1 MDTGLTER
9 QGVAALAAFFAKNGW
24 YFREQFTHDWGIDA
38 HVEIVRGGA
47 PTGELIA
54 LQIKAGKS
62 YFSNETD
69 DSVPFPSDEKHIR
82 YWTEHSM
89 PVVVV
94 LFHPETQ
101 QMYWQHI
108 SKQTAVSTGKGWK
121 VVVPKAHSFDDPER
135 SLRLLSE
142 ILQPE
147 PYVRRLNKLRVDRR
161 WMERIADGDQVVV
174 EFDDWVNKSLPRY
187 QVTLSCFEESE
198 VLPMTY
204 MPGTGIEG
212 MLEHIFPW
220 AEFSMNEVAYN
231 ENSEEPWDEDA
242 HPERN
247 YFVPVYE
254 DGEIER
260 YSLVLSLNELGEGF
274 LATDAFLDADSDEP
288 RSFTLEDLEDEAA
301 RTRTQR

>member
-1 MDTGLTER
+1 
-9 QGVAALAAFFAKNGW
+9 
-24 YFREQFTHDWGIDA
+24 
-38 HVEIVRGGA
+38 
-47 PTGELIA
+47 
-54 LQIKAGKS
+54 
-62 YFSNETD
+62 
-69 DSVPFPSDEKHIR
+69 
-82 YWTEHSM
+82 M

-108 SKQTAVSTGKGWK
+108 SKQTAVSTGVGCK

-135 SLRLLSE
+135 TLRLLSE

-161 WMERIADGDQVVV
+161 WMERIADGGQVVV

-212 MLEHIFPW
+212 MLGTFCG
-220 AEFSMNEVAYN
+220 SVVASTN
-231 ENSEEPWDEDA
+231 
-242 HPERN
+242 
-247 YFVPVYE
+247 F
-254 DGEIER
+254 R
-260 YSLVLSLNELGEGF
+260 YSGGSSSVFNMALKAVLVSMC
-274 LATDAFLDADSDEP
+274 TS
-288 RSFTLEDLEDEAA
+288 SIMKTLKRPCTGL
-301 RTRTQR
+301 